1 MTIAKKLTIT
11 RWVSI
16 ASYAGIII
24 LLALK
29 SFYLAP
35 EQASLTTRFAVFLF
49 SSVPLLIFIPGML
62 QDTHRSYTW
71 ICFVVLG
78 YFIYAVT
85 ALAIPE
91 QASLIDWIYCFLTV
105 ILFSFAMMFVR
116 YKKYQEAGF
125 E

>member
-16 ASYAGIII
+16 TSYVALII

-29 SFYLAP
+29 SFYFAP
-35 EQASLTTRFAVFLF
+35 EEAALATRFAVFMF
-49 SSVPLLIFIPGML
+49 STVPLLIFIPGMI

-85 ALAIPE
+85 ALAVPAE
-91 QASLIDWIYCFLTV
+91 AALIDWFYCFLTV
-105 ILFSFAMMFVR
+105 TLFTFAMMFVR
-116 YKKYQEAGF
+116 YKKYHEAGY